1 MKHAITHTV
10 TLAAVSGVLHQQN
23 LRTRLAV
30 FAHDLR
36 RIVARS
42 VVHYQN
48 FRIPVLLFCIA
59 KKLIERGPDAYAFV
73 VGGND
78 KTVGQE
84 AIRGFWRAAP
94 RGGDYATCRRLSSM
108 PKNSDTNSSSQSPL
122 RASASMVTAA
132 CSWLRAG
139 L

>member
-1 MKHAITHTV
+1 MQHSVAHTV
-10 TLAAVSGVLHQQN
+10 TLAAVAGILHQQN
-23 LRTRLAV
+23 
-30 FAHDLR
+30 
-36 RIVARS
+36 
-42 VVHYQN
+42 
-48 FRIPVLLFCIA
+48 FRVPVLFPGIA
-59 KKLIERGPDAYAFV
+59 EQLIERRPDAYAFV

-94 RGGDYATCRRLSSM
+94 RDGDYATWRRLSSM

>member
-1 MKHAITHTV
+1 MQHSIAHTV
-10 TLAAVSGVLHQQN
+10 TLAAVAGILHQQN
-23 LRTRLAV
+23 LRVRLAV
-30 FAHDLR
+30 FPHDLR
-36 RIVARS
+36 RLVARA
-42 VVHYQN
+42 VFHYQN
-48 FRIPVLLFCIA
+48 FRVPVLFPGIA
-59 KKLIERGPDAYAFV
+59 EQLIERRPDACAFV

-94 RGGDYATCRRLSSM
+94 RDGDYATWRRLSSM

-122 RASASMVTAA
+122 RGSPSIVTAA